1 MIKHTTE
8 LCPWK
13 IPHASRIFSR
23 LLVFSPQNH
32 RFSGQE
38 NLRKLFDIFAK
49 DTILLEKTNIKCY
62 LLFAQL
68 IPVTYGRKLAD
79 KAVMEFS
86 AGNSERK

>member
-23 LLVFSPQNH
+23 LVVFSPQNH

-49 DTILLEKTNIKCY
+49 DTILLEKLISSAIYSLHN
-62 LLFAQL
+62 LFQL
-68 IPVTYGRKLAD
+68 H
-79 KAVMEFS
+79 M
-86 AGNSERK
+86 AGN